1 MPKKKF
7 GPDDI
12 FYNTV
17 KTYPQY
23 TLDYYFN
30 QSYINNRQTQGNRV
44 LSGSISLYE
53 LNVDR
58 EQGTDLVKPFI
69 IKGENINDYV
79 FTNTSTGTSSADY
92 VQTSLGTEISS
103 SYPLTSSISRERLI
117 GSGSSAPFNGFQI
130 IDGVSTTG
138 SVAKIIALENTL
150 NKNKVLSPKFD
161 YSEYYI
167 SGEINKNWNNK
178 TSQYEELLSPHQKY
192 MSLFVLPE
200 IFKAQRVNPGSVELN
215 FYITG
220 TLVATA
226 KDTKRNGELIET
238 FGPSSSANVV
248 IGTICYN
255 EGIMLLTGNYNL
267 DDNVE
272 DGYLCPITGTDTTEA
287 GPGKVVLQGAWRD
300 NPKWAHFGAYESFI
314 QKSDSILSQSYGP
327 VSSSYEM
334 RFEGTNTIPTMTMFA
349 HADKNEL
356 NWSNNLSYLNREYAT
371 GSTYQSMVVAQ
382 TGAFLYEEKEYL
394 PVKNTISSSF
404 DNYSASYSDQTF
416 ISKINILDED
426 GNIIAIAKMAKPV
439 TKTNSTDYTFK
450 LKIDL

>member
-7 GPDDI
+7 GSDDI

-17 KTYPQY
+17 KTYPQF

-30 QSYINNRQTQGNRV
+30 QSFINNRQTQGNRV
-44 LSGSISLYE
+44 QSGSVSLYE

-58 EQGTDLVKPFI
+58 PEGTDLIKPFV

-79 FTNTSTGTSSADY
+79 FTNTADATSSAGY
-92 VQTSLGTEISS
+92 VQTAPGTEISS

-161 YSEYYI
+161 YDEFYI
-167 SGEINKNWNNK
+167 SGTINSNWNNK
-178 TSQYEELLSPHQKY
+178 TSQYEELLSPHQKH
-192 MSLFVLPE
+192 MSLFVFPE

-220 TLVATA
+220 TLLATA

-238 FGPSSSANVV
+238 VGPRSGSVV
-248 IGTICYN
+248 GTVSCT
-255 EGIMLLTGNYNL
+255 EGIMMITGNYVLNSA
-267 DDNVE
+267 VQ
-272 DGYLCPITGTDTTEA
+272 DGYLCPVTGTTTTDA
-287 GPGKVVLQGAWRD
+287 GPGKVALQSAWRD
-300 NPKWAHFGAYESFI
+300 NPKWAHFGAYQFFI
-314 QKSDSILSQSYGP
+314 RNSDSNLLQSYAP
-327 VSSSYEM
+327 ASSSYELK
-334 RFEGTNTIPTMTMFA
+334 FKGTNTMPTLTMFA
-349 HADKNEL
+349 HADKNEF
-356 NWSNNLSYLNREYAT
+356 NWSNNLTYLDRDFAT
-371 GSTYQSMVVAQ
+371 GSSYQDIVVAQ
-382 TGAFLYEEKEYL
+382 TGAILYEEKEYL

-426 GNIIAIAKMAKPV
+426 GNIIAVAKMAKPV